1 MYRKVEKKKKIC
13 KQVFFLEENFF
24 LMKRMFSNQFLL
36 EFYTNNTLWSMTTI
50 NSLISAKN
58 SVSCDRK

>member
-1 MYRKVEKKKKIC
+1 MYHKVEKKKNIC
-13 KQVFFLEENFF
+13 KQVFFLDENFF

-36 EFYTNNTLWSMTTI
+36 EYYTNNTLWSMTTI